1 MDVMHPNSKTDVAEM
16 LAGLSFA
23 GTSTL
28 IVGGRQ
34 DMGRAAA
41 RATAAELWM
50 TQLDRVVAYDPS
62 EMLAVVEAGMR
73 VRDLSSLLTN
83 GDQEWPVDAH
93 PDATVGGVIATGV
106 SGIRRLRTGLM
117 RDTVVESELVTGDGR
132 LIRSGA
138 RTVKNVT
145 GFDVHRLA
153 TGGFGS
159 LGAIVQVAIKVQP
172 RPKVRQTLITSEGGI
187 GLAEAL
193 LGGVPL
199 PAAVIAEA
207 DHVELLLEG
216 WPQEVEEQAEAAR
229 AVTTSFEIHE
239 DRAPA
244 RVDELWPQTPMLVEV
259 GVAPSR
265 IGAVVRDLDS
275 WRALMG
281 VGLVWIPLTS
291 PDELVSIRRLV
302 AAESGTATVVRGGEA
317 APRDVAPTQGA
328 AIAGRLREAF
338 DPAGIL
344 S

>member
-1 MDVMHPNSKTDVAEM
+1 MDVLHPNTKADVAEM
-16 LAGLSFA
+16 LTELTAA
-23 GTSTL
+23 GTPTL

-34 DMGRAAA
+34 DMGRATP
-41 RATAAELWM
+41 RATAAELWT
-50 TQLDRVVAYDPS
+50 TQLDRMVAYDPA

-73 VRDLSSLLTN
+73 IHDLASLLAD

-106 SGIRRLRTGLM
+106 SGMRRLRTGLM
-117 RDTVVESELVTGDGR
+117 RDSVVELELVTGDGR

-153 TGGFGS
+153 TGAFGS
-159 LGAIVQVAIKVQP
+159 LGAIVQVAIKVRP
-172 RPKVRQTLITSEGGI
+172 RPKVRRTLVTSEGGVT
-187 GLAEAL
+187 LAEAL

-199 PAAVIAEA
+199 PAAVIAEP
-207 DHVELLLEG
+207 DHIELLLEG
-216 WPQEVEEQAEAAR
+216 WPEEVEEQTEAAR
-229 AVTTSFEIHE
+229 AVTAAFEVHE
-239 DRAPA
+239 DRAPT
-244 RVDELWPQTPMLVEV
+244 RVDEFWPETPILGEV
-259 GVAPSR
+259 AVTPST
-265 IGAVVRDLDS
+265 ITAVVRGLNR

-291 PDELVSIRRLV
+291 QGESPAIRSLV
-302 AAESGTATVVRGGEA
+302 AAESGTTTLVRGGEA
-317 APRDVAPTQGA
+317 APRDVEPRH
-328 AIAGRLREAF
+328 AGSISSRLRAAF